1 MSRLTRWLDGTLYPD
16 HGDFWDDGLM
26 RREILSRVEPGFVVL
41 DYGAGRG
48 ASRQLSF
55 RGEAQRV
62 VGVDPD
68 PAVLVNP
75 FLDEAHVLPLSSGR
89 IPVADATFDLAFAHN
104 VLEHVEDPE
113 GCLREIH
120 RVLVPGGVFV
130 VKTPNRWHYVALV
143 ARLVPQRLHVFAA
156 RLTGRADEDA
166 FPTIYRCNTP
176 EAIRSYAGR
185 AGFEVTHLELVEG
198 RPEYL
203 RKSTPTYLAGYLYER
218 AVNTIPGL
226 DRLRCVIV
234 ALLRKPP

>member
-1 MSRLTRWLDGTLYPD
+1 VSRLRRWLDAALYP
-16 HGDFWDDGLM
+16 HHRDFWDDTLL
-26 RREILSRVEPGFVVL
+26 RREILGRLRPELIVL

-48 ASRQLSF
+48 ASPQLSF

-68 PAVLVNP
+68 TAVLGNP
-75 FLDEAHVLPLSSGR
+75 FLDEAHVLPPNGR

-113 GCLREIH
+113 SCLREIH

-130 VKTPNRWHYVALV
+130 AKTPNRWHYVALI
-143 ARLVPQRLHVFAA
+143 ARLVPQRLHVVAA

-166 FPTIYRCNTP
+166 FPTVYRCNTP
-176 EAIRSYAGR
+176 EAIRRYAGR

-226 DRLRCVIV
+226 DRLRCVLIV
-234 ALLRKPP
+234 VLRKPA